1 MSNADDLN
9 LNGDITC
16 NNLTVRGTCTGCGG
30 GGGGGARIYGYQ
42 SGTINPITQAIT
54 ALVQTD
60 ANLVAAAGERINLSA
75 FTTVFQQAPFP
86 IAVQFT
92 VLLAMDVSLTPP
104 FGTVLAVS
112 RGAIQ
117 PPPVGSLGFEYTM
130 APMATLIADGLPHT
144 FSLLLSVDISTGT
157 YGIAVTPG
165 AAGSAIHALVG
176 ANNQ

>member
-42 SGTINPITQAIT
+42 SGSINPITLAVT
-54 ALVQTD
+54 TLVQTD
-60 ANLVAAAGERINLSA
+60 ANLVAAAGERVNLHG

-92 VLLAMDVSLTPP
+92 VLLAMDVALAPP

-117 PPPVGSLGFEYTM
+117 PPPVGSLAFEYTM

-144 FSLLLSVDISTGT
+144 FSLLLS
-157 YGIAVTPG
+157 
-165 AAGSAIHALVG
+165 
-176 ANNQ
+176 